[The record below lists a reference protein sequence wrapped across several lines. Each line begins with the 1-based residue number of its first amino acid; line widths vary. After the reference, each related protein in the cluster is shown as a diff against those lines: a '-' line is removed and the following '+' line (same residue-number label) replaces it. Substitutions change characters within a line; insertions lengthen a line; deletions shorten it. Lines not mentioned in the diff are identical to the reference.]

1 LFNFLIGGKFV
12 LGKMIWGLILIL
24 ISTCISADETGTSL
38 ATSPFAVS
46 NSNPFIIIHGLPV
59 MEQAS
64 LLKRGRSSFQ
74 FQFDFANNSIA
85 SESARESIIL
95 DGETY
100 RARLI
105 WKRGLGDGWQIGA
118 ELPLIAHQNGVM
130 DNFIEGWHDLFGF
143 SNRDRDPGPKN
154 RLLYRYERDGA
165 TLTEISSGANGVG
178 DLRLIASKQLGD
190 DRSERVFALHA
201 GLKLPTGDAD
211 RLMGSGSTDL
221 ALWVS
226 GAVPNLWREQK
237 LGGYAQLGILAM
249 DDSDILN
256 EVQRDLVWFAGFGLH
271 WSGLDGV
278 ILKCQV
284 DLNDAFYDSDLAQLG
299 RRSSLLTVGGTIP
312 LDDGQSA
319 VDLAIGEN
327 LATDATPDFMINL
340 AYRRHF

>member
-1 LFNFLIGGKFV
+1 MVERK
-12 LGKMIWGLILIL
+12 IWGCLLLL
-24 ISTCISADETGTSL
+24 ISACISADETASL
-38 ATSPFAVS
+38 TTAPFAVS
-46 NSNPFIIIHGLPV
+46 NTNPFIIIHGLPV
-59 MEQAS
+59 MEEAS
-64 LLKRGRSSFQ
+64 LLKPGSSRFQ
-74 FQFDFANNSIA
+74 FQFDFTNNSIA
-85 SESARESIIL
+85 SESARESVTL

-105 WKRGLGDGWQIGA
+105 WKRGLGNGWQIGA
-118 ELPLIAHQNGVM
+118 ELPLISHQNGVM
-130 DNFIEGWHDLFGF
+130 DNLIEGWHDLFGL

-154 RLLYRYERDGA
+154 RLHYSYERDGT
-165 TLTEISSGANGVG
+165 TLSEMSSGTNGVG

-190 DRSERVFALHA
+190 PRTDRVLALHA

-211 RLMGSGSTDL
+211 KLMGSGATDL

-226 GAVPNLWREQK
+226 GAMPNLWRAQR

-249 DDSDILN
+249 DEADILN

-271 WSGLDGV
+271 WGGLDGV
-278 ILKCQV
+278 IVKCQI

-299 RRSSLLTVGGTIP
+299 RHSSLLTLGGTIP